1 MTKKFTY
8 KTKPFEH
15 QRNALKA
22 GAREHY
28 FAYFMQMGTGKTK
41 VTIDNMSYLYVED
54 KIDTVVVVAPNSV
67 YQNWLIELDIHC
79 SVNYHTYT
87 HKVDKKFVYKDN
99 VLNYYLINVEAF
111 SHTKGYKL
119 IEKILDQRGLKV
131 AMVIDEATT
140 IKNRTASR
148 TKNLIKLGRGIKYK
162 RILTGSPVTKSPLDL
177 FAQCEFLQQGLLGH
191 KSFYTFQ
198 ARHAVLKQLSL
209 PGQRSTM
216 IPTGTYMNIDE
227 LEQKIKTFSFR
238 VTKDE
243 CMDLPDKIY
252 LKRDIILS
260 TEQRHY
266 YDQLKKHSR
275 ALLLNDMISFNN
287 KLTEIIKLQQ
297 VCNGFVKTDSGDTI
311 NMKDAKM
318 QELHQ
323 VIDEHDG
330 KVIIWSSFVHNIET
344 IIKNLEDKFGK
355 GSTVAI
361 YGAVSVKDR
370 NENVRKFQTN
380 PKVRFFVGNPVT
392 GGYGLN
398 LTKATLVVY
407 YNNSFNL
414 EVRTQSEDR
423 AHRHGQEKEVT
434 YVDLI
439 AKGTIDE
446 FVVKSLVGK
455 HKLSAQTLGEEAVKF
470 L

>member
-1 MTKKFTY
+1 MSDFTY

-22 GAREHY
+22 GANATV

-41 VTIDNMSYLYVED
+41 VTIDNMSYLYLEI

-67 YQNWLIELDIHC
+67 YQNWLQELDMHC
-79 SVNYHTYT
+79 SVPYKTYT
-87 HKVDKKFVYKDN
+87 HKVDKKFMYKDN
-99 VLNYYLINVEAF
+99 FLNYYLINVEAF
-111 SHTKGYKL
+111 SHVKGYKL
-119 IEKILDQRGLKV
+119 IEKLIGQRGIKM
-131 AMVIDEATT
+131 AMVIDEATS
-140 IKNRTASR
+140 IKNRTATR
-148 TKNLIKLGRGIKYK
+148 TKNLCKLSKAIKYK

-177 FAQCEFLQQGLLGH
+177 FSQCQFLKQGLLGH
-191 KSFYTFQ
+191 ASFYTFQ
-198 ARHAVLKQLSL
+198 ARYAILQQLSL

-216 IPTGTYMNIDE
+216 IPVGTQNIEE
-227 LEQKIKTFSFR
+227 LEQKLKEFSFR

-252 LKRDIILS
+252 QKRNIMLT
-260 TEQRHY
+260 TEQLHY
-266 YDQLKKHSR
+266 YTQLKEHSR
-275 ALLLNDMISFNN
+275 AILLDDMVSYNN

-297 VCNGFVKTDSGDTI
+297 VCNGFVKTDSGEII
-311 NMKDAKM
+311 NLNDAKM
-318 QELHQ
+318 KELFQ
-323 VIDEHDG
+323 VLDEHEG
-330 KVIIWSSFVHNIET
+330 KVILWSSFVYNIET
-344 IIKNLEDKFGK
+344 IIEKLQTKFGK
-355 GSTVAI
+355 ESTVAI
-361 YGAVSVKDR
+361 YGAVSVDDR
-370 NENVRKFQTN
+370 KENVHKFQTD
-380 PKVRFFVGNPVT
+380 PKVKFFVGNPVT

-398 LTKATLVVY
+398 LTKATLVIY

-446 FVVKSLVGK
+446 FVVKSLKNK
-455 HKLSAQTLGEEAVKF
+455 HKLSAQTLGEAAVKF

>member
-1 MTKKFTY
+1 LFCPY
-8 KTKPFEH
+8 KTF
-15 QRNALKA
+15 
-22 GAREHY
+22 
-28 FAYFMQMGTGKTK
+28 
-41 VTIDNMSYLYVED
+41 
-54 KIDTVVVVAPNSV
+54 
-67 YQNWLIELDIHC
+67 
-79 SVNYHTYT
+79 T
-87 HKVDKKFVYKDN
+87 HKLDKKYKYKEKH
-99 VLNYYLINVEAF
+99 LNYYLINVEAF
-111 SHTKGYKL
+111 SHTKGFKL
-119 IEKILDQRGLKV
+119 IEKLLGERGLKL

-177 FAQCEFLQQGLLGH
+177 FAQCEFLKQSLLGH

-198 ARHAVLKQLSL
+198 ARYAILKQLSL

-216 IPTGTYMNIDE
+216 IPIGSQNLEE

-238 VTKDE
+238 VTKEE
-243 CMDLPDKIY
+243 CMDLPDKVY
-252 LKRDIILS
+252 QKRDVVLT
-260 TEQRHY
+260 TEQQNY

-275 ALLLNDMISFNN
+275 AMLLDDMVSFNN

-297 VCNGFVKTDSGDTI
+297 VCNGFVRTDSGDTI
-311 NMKDAKM
+311 DLKDAKM
-318 QELHQ
+318 KELFQ
-323 VIDEHDG
+323 VLDEHEG
-330 KVIIWSSFVHNIET
+330 KVIIWSSFVYNIET
-344 IIKNLEDKFGK
+344 IIKKLNEKFGK

-370 NENVRKFQTN
+370 KDNVHKFQTDS
-380 PKVRFFVGNPVT
+380 KVRFFVGNPVT

-423 AHRHGQEKEVT
+423 AHRHGQEKQVT

-446 FVVKSLVGK
+446 FVVKSLKSK
-455 HKLSAQTLGEEAVKF
+455 HKLSAQTLGEEVAEF

>member
-1 MTKKFTY
+1 MTQQFTY

-22 GAREHY
+22 GANQDY
-28 FAYFMQMGTGKTK
+28 YAYFMQMGTGKTK
-41 VTIDNMSYLYVED
+41 VTIDNMSYLYVQN

-67 YQNWLIELDIHC
+67 YQNWLIELEVHC
-79 SVNYHTYT
+79 SVPYKTFT
-87 HKVDKKFVYKDN
+87 HKLDKKYKYKEKH
-99 VLNYYLINVEAF
+99 LNYYLINVEAF
-111 SHTKGYKL
+111 SHTKGFKL
-119 IEKILDQRGLKV
+119 IEKLLGERGLKL

-177 FAQCEFLQQGLLGH
+177 FAQCEFLKQSLLGH

-198 ARHAVLKQLSL
+198 ARYAILKQLSL

-216 IPTGTYMNIDE
+216 IPIGSQNLEE

-238 VTKDE
+238 VTKEE
-243 CMDLPDKIY
+243 CMDLPDKVY
-252 LKRDIILS
+252 QKRDVVLT
-260 TEQRHY
+260 TEQQNY

-275 ALLLNDMISFNN
+275 AMLLDDMVSFNN

-297 VCNGFVKTDSGDTI
+297 VCNGFVRTDSGDTI
-311 NMKDAKM
+311 DLKDAKM
-318 QELHQ
+318 KELFQ
-323 VIDEHDG
+323 VLDEHEG
-330 KVIIWSSFVHNIET
+330 KVIIWSSFVYNIET
-344 IIKNLEDKFGK
+344 IIKKLNEKFGK

-370 NENVRKFQTN
+370 KDNVHKFQTDS
-380 PKVRFFVGNPVT
+380 KVRFFVGNPVT

-423 AHRHGQEKEVT
+423 AHRHGQEKQVT

-446 FVVKSLVGK
+446 FVVKSLKSK
-455 HKLSAQTLGEEAVKF
+455 HKLSAQTLGEEVAEF